1 MKPRKEEGNI
11 LLTLWTEILSKYFI
25 VARTVAKI
33 LEILR
38 SRDQDFLCTLTI
50 RRLFLIFK
58 LKLKCYHLHTARKR
72 RETGGN
78 SAKGPGPTQNWTA
91 VVRALPGKVPASLW
105 VSSYPILSYCLRWY
119 VPDITCNN
127 KQADKLVD
135 GKHYLTLVDEK
146 FCPSNSNDRQHCR
159 IKLMPSSAM
168 EPNAT

>member
-1 MKPRKEEGNI
+1 MVFSPVVSKRPTDQVIKGMKPRKEEGNI

-91 VVRALPGKVPASLW
+91 VVRALPGKVPASL
-105 VSSYPILSYCLRWY
+105 
-119 VPDITCNN
+119 
-127 KQADKLVD
+127 
-135 GKHYLTLVDEK
+135 
-146 FCPSNSNDRQHCR
+146 
-159 IKLMPSSAM
+159 
-168 EPNAT
+168 